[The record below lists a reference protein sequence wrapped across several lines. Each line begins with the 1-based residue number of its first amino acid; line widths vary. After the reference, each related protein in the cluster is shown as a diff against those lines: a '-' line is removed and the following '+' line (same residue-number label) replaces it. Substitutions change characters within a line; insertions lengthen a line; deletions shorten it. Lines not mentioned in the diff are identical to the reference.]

1 MNTHSCSCPDHRAL
15 QSRSE
20 EADQQSSRQRARDV
34 MANLEM
40 RLVSAGALVSFQRMP
55 VAVWTATADAISQP
69 DPLPRLESRCRS
81 MTIPFGDLEPSDDLL
96 NKSVAS
102 TRLKTWLQR
111 RLRQLAL
118 AQRIQDAR
126 ALRSEFLVD

>member
-1 MNTHSCSCPDHRAL
+1 
-15 QSRSE
+15 
-20 EADQQSSRQRARDV
+20 

-69 DPLPRLESRCRS
+69 DPLPRLKSRCRS